1 MKCDSSNSS
10 TVDQPQ
16 ASGLSGILT
25 RLQQSIA
32 QRTRIATLR
41 LSLGLGVG
49 CWCISA
55 AAIPQIAQAY
65 TARVNLTLDRQST
78 ETYDTLLRRAEAA
91 GRAAVQRSFDQDI
104 LVTDVAVII
113 VAQNQGQIAPI
124 LSLQVSR
131 PQWSRRPDA
140 QSWTNYFPNAQLLLG
155 LQQVAATT
163 PTQTSTTSPAS
174 STIRRPYRSFQPGI
188 GTTTPSTG
196 GILRPSSSIVVP
208 GQPTNGTPAQS
219 GNGVSG
225 VTPQTPAPGA
235 GIAPI
240 PATPAFVPPTVNP
253 QQTPTSPVNS
263 VPNNAI
269 PSFPGASQV
278 LPPIT
283 GGTTVN
289 QSAPTNS
296 GGVPGI
302 SPSTPTQNQ

>member
-32 QRTRIATLR
+32 QKTRIATLR

-55 AAIPQIAQAY
+55 ALMPPVAQAY

-131 PQWSRRPDA
+131 PQWSRRPDT
-140 QSWTNYFPNAQLLLG
+140 QSWTTYFPNAQLLLG
-155 LQQVAATT
+155 FQQVASTT

-174 STIRRPYRSFQPGI
+174 TIIRRPFRSFQPGI
-188 GTTTPSTG
+188 GTTTSTG
-196 GILRPSSSIVVP
+196 GTLRPSNSIVVP
-208 GQPTNGTPAQS
+208 GQPTNGSSAQS
-219 GNGVSG
+219 GNGASG
-225 VTPQTPAPGA
+225 VTPQTPVPGA
-235 GIAPI
+235 GIAPL
-240 PATPAFVPPTVNP
+240 PATPAFVPPPVNP

-289 QSAPTNS
+289 QSAPTN
-296 GGVPGI
+296 GGV
-302 SPSTPTQNQ
+302 TP